1 MSKITKIEA
10 QKRTKDRVNIY
21 IDEAY
26 AFSVSAELV
35 YREGL
40 REDLVINEEKLKEV
54 VKEDNIIKCKNTAL
68 RIVERSYKTE
78 KEIKEKLFEKGYEK
92 DEIDKTLEFL
102 SEYKF
107 INDEAYTKMYVKDRA
122 KTQGRGKIKY
132 ALMKKGVDQED
143 IESALETIDK
153 DEEKEAALE
162 LARKRYLVISK
173 RESDKYKIWN
183 KLCRFLVGWGYD
195 YSLVKEIVKE
205 VVNVEELE

>member
-40 REDLVINEEKLKEV
+40 RKDLVINEEKLKEV

-183 KLCRFLVGWGYD
+183 KLYRFLVGRGYD

>member
-40 REDLVINEEKLKEV
+40 RKDLVINEEKLKEV

-107 INDEAYTKMYVKDRA
+107 INDEAYTKMYVKDRS
-122 KTQGRGKIKY
+122 KTQGRGRIKY

-153 DEEKEAALE
+153 DEEKEA
-162 LARKRYLVISK
+162 RKRYLAISK

-183 KLCRFLVGWGYD
+183 KLCRFLVGRGYD
-195 YSLVKEIVKE
+195 YSLVKEVVKE

>member
-40 REDLVINEEKLKEV
+40 RKDLVINEEKLKEV

-107 INDEAYTKMYVKDRA
+107 INDEAYTKMYSY
-122 KTQGRGKIKY
+122 TLLY
-132 ALMKKGVDQED
+132 CPL
-143 IESALETIDK
+143 
-153 DEEKEAALE
+153 
-162 LARKRYLVISK
+162 
-173 RESDKYKIWN
+173 
-183 KLCRFLVGWGYD
+183 
-195 YSLVKEIVKE
+195 
-205 VVNVEELE
+205 

>member
-21 IDEAY
+21 IDESY

-35 YREGL
+35 YRDGL
-40 REDLVINEEKLKEV
+40 RKDLEINEEKLKEV

-78 KEIKEKLFEKGYEK
+78 KEIIEKLFEKGYEK

-102 SEYKF
+102 REYKF
-107 INDEAYTKMYVKDRA
+107 INDEAYTRMYVKDRA

-132 ALMKKGVDQED
+132 ALMKKGVDHEN

-173 RESDKYKIWN
+173 RESDKYKLWN
-183 KLCRFLVGWGYD
+183 KLYRFLVGRGYD

>member
-40 REDLVINEEKLKEV
+40 RKDLVINEEKLKEV

-78 KEIKEKLFEKGYEK
+78 KEIIEKLFEKGYEK

-102 SEYKF
+102 REYKF
-107 INDEAYTKMYVKDRA
+107 INDEAYTKMYVKDRS

-162 LARKRYLVISK
+162 LARKRYLAISK

-183 KLCRFLVGWGYD
+183 KLCRFLVGRGYD
-195 YSLVKEIVKE
+195 YSLVKEVVKE

>member
-40 REDLVINEEKLKEV
+40 RKDLVINEEKLKEV

-183 KLCRFLVGWGYD
+183 KLCRFLVGRG
-195 YSLVKEIVKE
+195 
-205 VVNVEELE
+205 